1 VGPTMVP
8 IWKTED
14 GRVPRHGAGELMGRD
29 EVGHERLARR
39 PGEGAR
45 GAQQHQDRVERPQ
58 LGDTRP

>member
-1 VGPTMVP
+1 
-8 IWKTED
+8 
-14 GRVPRHGAGELMGRD
+14 MGRD